1 LASARLLRFLCA
13 GSDIRRSHVEGDA
26 RVQDSYSLR
35 CAPQVHGAVKDRL
48 DDAGRT
54 VEIEMAS
61 VTDNPLVIDGRVV
74 SGGNFHGQ
82 ALSFAFD
89 GASTALTALANISE
103 RRAFQVTAGQG
114 PQLKPFLAQDPGVE
128 SGWMIPQYVAAALAS
143 ENKTLAHPASAD
155 TIATSNN
162 KEDFVSMGMWSAIK
176 LKKIAWNC
184 AQVVAIELLSA
195 SQALEFHRPLR
206 SGPRIEE
213 GLRILRAR
221 VPPSRSDEVLSEKLQ
236 LARDMI
242 LAGDFDPLFDQMS

>member
-1 LASARLLRFLCA
+1 
-13 GSDIRRSHVEGDA
+13 
-26 RVQDSYSLR
+26 
-35 CAPQVHGAVKDRL
+35 
-48 DDAGRT
+48 
-54 VEIEMAS
+54 
-61 VTDNPLVIDGRVV
+61 
-74 SGGNFHGQ
+74 
-82 ALSFAFD
+82 
-89 GASTALTALANISE
+89 
-103 RRAFQVTAGQG
+103 
-114 PQLKPFLAQDPGVE
+114 
-128 SGWMIPQYVAAALAS
+128 LAS